1 MLEVHETG
9 KAQLEDAGAR
19 VALCTVPMWSM
30 LLRRAPTW
38 PSAWRAGWRVPSAK
52 TA

>member
-1 MLEVHETG
+1 MLEVHKTR
-9 KAQLEDAGAR
+9 KVQLEDAGAR
-19 VALCTVPMWSM
+19 VALCTVPMWSL

-38 PSAWRAGWRVPSAK
+38 PGAWRAGWRVPSAK